1 MALELLGTGPWLLP
15 EYTNASSRRRVT
27 GRGSRHKNITT
38 GHGNSVGKEPRRKEN
53 TIGSDRGGESVGP
66 LALRRD
72 GYPGPPARSGP
83 AGIPA
88 LDAPPQVGLTAHF
101 SSGHL
106 GTSAVGFRN
115 SWSVMVR
122 LSVVQWPE
130 KDQLVPVPV
139 GPKRAYTW
147 NLTGPGNTS
156 HSSVIMLGRH
166 VGVVVSPQRHAKT
179 LAHHNEAA
187 TRFQVEVAATGLRAE
202 RWRREPRKEKRMKL
216 SRKL

>member
-1 MALELLGTGPWLLP
+1 
-15 EYTNASSRRRVT
+15 YTNASSRRRVT

-38 GHGNSVGKEPRRKEN
+38 GHGNSVGEGTEAKGEHNRER
-53 TIGSDRGGESVGP
+53 SRWRGRMRVSVGP

-83 AGIPA
+83 ARIPA
-88 LDAPPQVGLTAHF
+88 LDAPPQVRLTAHF

-156 HSSVIMLGRH
+156 HSSVIMLGHH

-202 RWRREPRKEKRMKL
+202 RWR
-216 SRKL
+216 